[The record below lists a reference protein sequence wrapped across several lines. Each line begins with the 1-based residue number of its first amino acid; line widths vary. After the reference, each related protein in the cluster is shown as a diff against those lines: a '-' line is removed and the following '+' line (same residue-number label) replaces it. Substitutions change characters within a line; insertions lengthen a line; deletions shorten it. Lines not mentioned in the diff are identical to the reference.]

1 MDPPSAPSLGS
12 ARLAYSDDA
21 KAAADGD
28 PAWESIASP
37 SAVAVQPSQKRLEE
51 GAWGRNLGKVSP
63 QLAGRRDEDAALP
76 ITAEYPNL
84 SAISTQLHAIQPLSL
99 YFLDSAT
106 GAAFTGL
113 VFISFRPL
121 ITPYRRQSIR

>member
-1 MDPPSAPSLGS
+1 MVVAFYAANQFRLDKLVPWLRHHVTQEPPQKMTVCPLPIPRAAGS
-12 ARLAYSDDA
+12 T
-21 KAAADGD
+21 
-28 PAWESIASP
+28 
-37 SAVAVQPSQKRLEE
+37 LEQE
-51 GAWGRNLGKVSP
+51 AWGRNLAKVSAP
-63 QLAGRRDEDAALP
+63 RVRRRDEDAALP

-84 SAISTQLHAIQPLSL
+84 SAIRTQLHAIQPLSL

-113 VFISFRPL
+113 VFICFRPL